1 MSTATLSRRT
11 VATKTSNS
19 TPKRKQQPQPTTA
32 SHRTTVTLS
41 PRAAEIVALFQEAA
55 GISMSDAI
63 SELIERTEET
73 PARIKYVDGLPMAD
87 LPADTAWIT
96 TEDILRA
103 ENEIW

>member
-1 MSTATLSRRT
+1 
-11 VATKTSNS
+11 
-19 TPKRKQQPQPTTA
+19 
-32 SHRTTVTLS
+32 
-41 PRAAEIVALFQEAA
+41 
-55 GISMSDAI
+55 MSDAI